1 MCVASGR
8 RPRRIG
14 RARARRDIGH
24 MNVKGLYQELV
35 VELGGQLNIFAEVM
49 EIDVSAPSDKA

>member
-1 MCVASGR
+1 M
-8 RPRRIG
+8 
-14 RARARRDIGH
+14 GH